1 MATSKREIAKPK
13 KAVIQRLLDSDPSIR
28 WQVMRDLT
36 LEPDTVVAAEQS
48 RVAVVGW
55 GDRLLSLQEAD
66 GNWGGGSWVFQSW
79 ASTMETLMQLK
90 DPGLDPASPQARK
103 AIGLVRDNRHWGPN
117 HGHSVGP
124 GLSAESRGRPR

>member
-1 MATSKREIAKPK
+1 MPASRREAYGDPKGRRSLLTVVKRGQQMATSKREIAKPK

-36 LEPDTVVAAEQS
+36 LEPDAVVAAEQS

-66 GNWGGGSWVFQSW
+66 GNWGAHGFFR
-79 ASTMETLMQLK
+79 A
-90 DPGLDPASPQARK
+90 GLPPWK
-103 AIGLVRDNRHWGPN
+103 P
-117 HGHSVGP
+117 
-124 GLSAESRGRPR
+124 